1 MTAWN
6 DFVKKI
12 YHEGHDSNPNY
23 KFKQALKD
31 ASKRKGEMG
40 ASTSSGKNYKKQ
52 SKKAC
57 MKSCKRACSKKR
69 RMRGGM
75 NATSSGTNGSDLD
88 TTSTNTMPQIPIK
101 NLKGGKKSK
110 RKRTKGGDDAFVNM
124 PTLGGKKSKRKRR
137 KMRGGMNAPTENL
150 EGMDLKEGYSD

>member
-40 ASTSSGKNYKKQ
+40 ASTSSGKSYKKQ

-57 MKSCKRACSKKR
+57 MKSCKKSCRKR

-75 NATSSGTNGSDLD
+75 NAPSSAMNGSDVD
-88 TTSTNTMPQIPIK
+88 STNTTMPQIPIK

-110 RKRTKGGDDAFVNM
+110 RRRMRGGEDAFNM
-124 PTLGGKKSKRKRR
+124 PNLGGKKSKRR
-137 KMRGGMNAPTENL
+137 KMRGGMNSPTENL
-150 EGMDLKEGYSD
+150 EGMSLEN

>member
-40 ASTSSGKNYKKQ
+40 ATSSTSGKSYKKQ

-57 MKSCKRACSKKR
+57 MKSCKKSCKKR

-75 NATSSGTNGSDLD
+75 NAPSSVMNGSDVD
-88 TTSTNTMPQIPIK
+88 STNTNTNTTPQIPIK

-110 RKRTKGGDDAFVNM
+110 RRGRGGE
-124 PTLGGKKSKRKRR
+124 KSKRRGR
-137 KMRGGMNAPTENL
+137 KMKGGMNSPAEKL
-150 EGMDLKEGYSD
+150 EGMSLENL